1 MDPLAHY
8 VIFSSFGN
16 DSIALMEIARQ
27 RGLKNVDVAY
37 SNTQWA
43 AKWWP
48 DSVEHCA
55 NIIKQMRWRF
65 TEIPSEGFKN
75 MVRRKKGFPRQGY
88 QYCTGELKIAPALQ
102 WLEKID
108 PEKKA
113 IVIVGLRQEESQA
126 RKATPDF
133 RENSPTHG
141 GRMCLYPLA
150 KHTAEMRDQL
160 VRNFGFEVLPHR
172 SMECFPCINSKREDL
187 VLLSKDKER
196 ISEIAEFEKE
206 LGVGERSGKPKTMF
220 RPYRHQGATGIH
232 EVVKWALS
240 PRGKYNKDQAAF
252 DFPIDDGTDGEN
264 EGGCLNGWCGI

>member
-1 MDPLAHY
+1 MDIDAHY

-16 DSIALMEIARQ
+16 DSVALMEIARKN
-27 RGLKNVDVAY
+27 GLKNVDVAY

-48 DSVEHCA
+48 DRVA
-55 NIIKQMRWRF
+55 DFADITRQLGWRF

-75 MVRRKKGFPRQGY
+75 MVKRKKGFPRQGY
-88 QYCTGELKIAPALQ
+88 QYCTGELKIIPALE

-113 IVIVGLRQEESQA
+113 IVIVGLRQEESAA
-126 RKATPDF
+126 RKDTPDF
-133 RENSPTHG
+133 RANSPSHG

-150 KHTAEMRDQL
+150 RHTTAMRDAL
-160 VRNFGFEVLPHR
+160 IKDFGFEPLPHR
-172 SMECFPCINSKREDL
+172 SMECFPCINSKRADL

-196 ISEIAEFEKE
+196 IQEIADFEKE
-206 LGVGERSGKPKTMF
+206 MGVGERSGKKKTMF
-220 RPYRHQGATGIH
+220 RPYRHQGATGIK
-232 EVVKWALS
+232 EVVKWALLG
-240 PRGKYNKDQAAF
+240 RGKYNKNQSEF
-252 DFPIDDGTDGEN
+252 MLDDGTDSEN